1 MAVDEGTMD
10 GSQILTQ
17 LRRRDPR
24 YAEEAYLFV
33 LAALHRCL
41 EELDE
46 PRHVSGSELASAV
59 RDLALARYGPMARTV
74 LEHWGVHAT
83 RDLGEIVFLLVESG
97 ILIKQDSDSR
107 EDFEGLYSFEEAFET
122 GYPWA
127 ALEGERFI

>member
-1 MAVDEGTMD
+1 MD

-41 EELDE
+41 EGLEE
-46 PRHVSGSELASAV
+46 PRHVSGAEVAASV
-59 RDLALARYGPMARTV
+59 RYLALARFGPMARTV
-74 LEHWGVHAT
+74 LEHWGIHAT

-97 ILIKQDSDSR
+97 VLIKQDSDSR
-107 EDFEGLYSFEEAFET
+107 EDFEELFSFEEAFET
-122 GYPWA
+122 GYPWGA
-127 ALEGERFI
+127 AEGERFI